1 MGARGA
7 LSGGGQGLFFVRRE
21 PPEIPFREEPFQG
34 GPRGLPGRTINLRAR
49 TLCRVTGLP
58 GTALIRR
65 EGEAPGAPG
74 QSAGRKSRGGWQW
87 QGGREE
93 GGVAGAP

>member
-34 GPRGLPGRTINLRAR
+34 GPRGLPG
-49 TLCRVTGLP
+49 RVTGLP

-93 GGVAGAP
+93 GGDVGAG